1 MTQTKLTV
9 TLPDGTW
16 IKDISSALPEARF
29 RVLAAMPGD
38 GHGFGIVRISGDD
51 TAGVLERMSD
61 HEALTAVELLQGS
74 EEQVLVQFET
84 TRPLLLFSARE
95 SGVPIELPID
105 IEAGIATVEIT
116 ASPDRLSLL
125 SDQLEAF
132 GLEFEV
138 EYVQPRA
145 DDEQLLTDRQQELIG
160 EAVSRGYYDTPR
172 ECSMTELADAAG
184 IAKSTCSET
193 LHRAEGRIIKQ
204 FVSELANKHASDSV
218 HTPSR
223 YS

>member
-1 MTQTKLTV
+1 MTQTKLTI

-16 IKDISSALPEARF
+16 IKDVSSAVPDAHF

-38 GHGFGIVRISGDD
+38 GRGFGLVRVSGTTLDD
-51 TAGVLERMSD
+51 VLDQMSNHD
-61 HEALTAVELLQGS
+61 ALTSVELLQGS
-74 EEQVLVQFET
+74 ESQVLVQFET

-105 IEAGIATVEIT
+105 IQDGVATIEVT
-116 ASPDRLSLL
+116 ASPDRLSML
-125 SDQLEAF
+125 SDRLDAF

-138 EYVQPRA
+138 EYVKPRV
-145 DDEQLLTDRQQELIG
+145 DREQLLTNRQQELIQ

-172 ECSMTELADAAG
+172 ECSMTELAEVVG

-193 LHRAEGRIIKQ
+193 LHRAEGKIIKE
-204 FVSELANKHASDSV
+204 FVSELGDQPAAEPARSTARHS
-218 HTPSR
+218 
-223 YS
+223 